1 VKSGTID
8 DCVRDAAK
16 WIAATRKLHP
26 DSADKLDPRYNPV
39 TMSIHEDIKKITTE
53 VKRWESDPR
62 RRNPLTKSML
72 ECLLKKYIHCAP
84 HGFTAA
90 IKNWFILGLYIGP
103 RQAEWAQQDGVKS
116 PETCDKNIDG
126 TNKAFI
132 VTDMKCFGPNR
143 RRMTHLDAVTTRAH
157 VQTVDIK
164 WRFQKNGNN
173 GQEKTITCNRQD
185 PAVCGVNAALDILER
200 AMLLNLPDDHPLAV
214 YADDGAHTGTVR
226 FIQAHQIAF
235 TLQEVAKEWHG
246 ITDKRE
252 LSLCSSHSLRV
263 GACVALHAA
272 GLDAM
277 SIKFAL
283 RWTSDAFLMC
293 LRNITRQAQTV
304 SAAIAGFSA
313 DVLDIP
319 LHDV

>member
-1 VKSGTID
+1 
-8 DCVRDAAK
+8 
-16 WIAATRKLHP
+16 
-26 DSADKLDPRYNPV
+26 
-39 TMSIHEDIKKITTE
+39 
-53 VKRWESDPR
+53 
-62 RRNPLTKSML
+62 
-72 ECLLKKYIHCAP
+72 
-84 HGFTAA
+84 
-90 IKNWFILGLYIGP
+90 
-103 RQAEWAQQDGVKS
+103 
-116 PETCDKNIDG
+116 
-126 TNKAFI
+126 
-132 VTDMKCFGPNR
+132 MKCFGPNR

-157 VQTVDIK
+157 AQTVDVK

-214 YADDGAHTGTVR
+214 YADDGTHTGTVR

-235 TLQEVAKEWHG
+235 TLQEVAKEWYG

-293 LRNITRQAQTV
+293 LRNITRQAQTA